1 MQSNF
6 VALLNSEINFI
17 LIEKLNN
24 KAKKVSQNNFEKP
37 FHLNQIIYMKFI
49 ISLIPKTK

>member
-6 VALLNSEINFI
+6 VALLNFEINFI

-24 KAKKVSQNNFEKP
+24 KKKKVSQITLKNLSPKP
-37 FHLNQIIYMKFI
+37 NYI
-49 ISLIPKTK
+49 

>member
-6 VALLNSEINFI
+6 VALLNPEINFI

-24 KAKKVSQNNFEKP
+24 KKKRFPKKTLRNLSPKP
-37 FHLNQIIYMKFI
+37 NYI
-49 ISLIPKTK
+49 